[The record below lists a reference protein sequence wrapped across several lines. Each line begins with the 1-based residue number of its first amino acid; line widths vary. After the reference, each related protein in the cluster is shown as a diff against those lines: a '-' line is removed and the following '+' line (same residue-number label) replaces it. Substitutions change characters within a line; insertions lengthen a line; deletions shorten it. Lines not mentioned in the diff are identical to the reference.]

1 MKMKPAFKF
10 FLAALVVGVLFGLY
24 YAFGPKKTETE
35 TVKTETVDSIK
46 NVNTVAQVTPTVAT
60 ETISSQVIVSQTEV
74 TPVATQTVSNTVKVR
89 ETSAS
94 TKPAKAKEVKEAK
107 PKKQKEERENLNV
120 NFN

>member
-1 MKMKPAFKF
+1 MKPAFKF

-46 NVNTVAQVTPTVAT
+46 NVNTVVQATPTVAT
-60 ETISSQVIVSQTEV
+60 ETISSQVIVSQTEA
-74 TPVATQTVSNTVKVR
+74 TPVTTQTVSNTVKVR